1 MHTTGSRLL
10 ARHNVAATVTNAA
23 IRRYASQARILK
35 DTYKD
40 SIELMRL
47 SNQLKSGKGV
57 KDAAVMIATEAN
69 VELMKN
75 AGLVSASDLATVSLN
90 ADLIISVSSDD
101 EGVVQATI
109 KQAIELLTTSAGGSG
124 FGDAGGPTKMVCIT
138 IFRKELP

>member
-1 MHTTGSRLL
+1 MSTLTVSRL
-10 ARHNVAATVTNAA
+10 ARTKVSGVANTQGRV
-23 IRRYASQARILK
+23 RHYASQARILK

-47 SNQLKSGKGV
+47 SAQLKSGSGV
-57 KDAAVMIATEAN
+57 TDAAVMIATEAN

-109 KQAIELLTTSAGGSG
+109 KKAIELLTTSAAGSS
-124 FGDAGGPTKMVCIT
+124 FGDGGGPAKMVCT
-138 IFRKELP
+138 QYV